1 MKHTYYSCYTYPNTR
16 SCNKALVA
24 LMPLDQHLSAVPRA
38 VTRVRKASRVL
49 EGLDTVEHN
58 EARRVRRTKMKPV
71 VPSTCEALREATEVA
86 SLPPPPIRVA
96 AGSAQVRLRP
106 QTHIIDM
113 AASSGF

>member
-1 MKHTYYSCYTYPNTR
+1 M
-16 SCNKALVA
+16 A
-24 LMPLDQHLSAVPRA
+24 LSAAVPSA
-38 VTRVRKASRVL
+38 VAKAPKASRVL
-49 EGLDTVEHN
+49 EDLNTIEHN
-58 EARRVRRTKMKPV
+58 EARRTKKSV

-106 QTHIIDM
+106 RTHIIDM